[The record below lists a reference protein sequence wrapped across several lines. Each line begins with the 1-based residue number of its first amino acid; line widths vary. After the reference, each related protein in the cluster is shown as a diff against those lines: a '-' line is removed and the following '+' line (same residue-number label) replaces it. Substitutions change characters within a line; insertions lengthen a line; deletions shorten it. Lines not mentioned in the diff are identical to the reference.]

1 MALKILPRRGM
12 MSEEKPQ
19 AKGLANSSK
28 YMKMG
33 LVVITAFLLFA
44 GPYALYALTTLFHVG
59 IISSTI
65 GGAVM
70 VFAGLLLTWFLIR
83 NKVIT

>member
-1 MALKILPRRGM
+1 M

-28 YMKMG
+28 YVKMS
-33 LVVITAFLLFA
+33 LVILVAFLLFA
-44 GPYALYALTTLFHVG
+44 GPYALYALNKVFHRG
-59 IISSTI
+59 ILSSTI

-70 VFAGLLLTWFLIR
+70 VFVGLLLTWYLIR
-83 NKVIT
+83 NKVVT